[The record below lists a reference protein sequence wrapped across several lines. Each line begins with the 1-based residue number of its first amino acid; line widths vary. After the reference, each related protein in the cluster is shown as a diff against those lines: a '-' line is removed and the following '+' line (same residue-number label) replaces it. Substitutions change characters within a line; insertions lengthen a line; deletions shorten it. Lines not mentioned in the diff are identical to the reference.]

1 MKKIALIVAI
11 IIAAFSLA
19 ACKETIDNTIPDLT
33 GMSETQIQAALQER
47 NIIVTLDFETT
58 YTPTFEEC
66 DSTPLITASGF
77 KINEGNPRRH
87 RIIAVSRDLKRKY
100 KFGTKLRIKGAGKY
114 DGTYTVRDVMNKRY
128 TKRIDILV
136 GKRDKQTKLKKVKVY
151 KLK

>member
-1 MKKIALIVAI
+1 
-11 IIAAFSLA
+11 
-19 ACKETIDNTIPDLT
+19 
-33 GMSETQIQAALQER
+33 MSHLNFILSF
-47 NIIVTLDFETT
+47 IIVFLPLELKREENRINEYISSVAPSEVVTITT
-58 YTPTFEEC
+58 YSPTVEQT
-66 DSTPLITASGF
+66 DSSPLITASGF
-77 KINEGNPRRH
+77 KINESNPKRH

-136 GKRDKQTKLKKVKVY
+136 GKSDKQTKLKKVKVY

>member
-1 MKKIALIVAI
+1 MSNLNFILSFI
-11 IIAAFSLA
+11 ILFL
-19 ACKETIDNTIPDLT
+19 P
-33 GMSETQIQAALQER
+33 SELRREEARINEYVSSVEPSEV
-47 NIIVTLDFETT
+47 VTLTT
-58 YTPTFEEC
+58 YTPTAEEC

-77 KINEGNPRRH
+77 KINEGNPKRH

-136 GKRDKQTKLKKVKVY
+136 GKRDKQTKVKKVKVY

>member
-1 MKKIALIVAI
+1 MSNLNFILSFIILFLPSELRREEARINEYVSSVA
-11 IIAAFSLA
+11 
-19 ACKETIDNTIPDLT
+19 P
-33 GMSETQIQAALQER
+33 SEV
-47 NIIVTLDFETT
+47 VTLTT
-58 YTPTFEEC
+58 YTPTAEEC

-77 KINEGNPRRH
+77 KINESNPKRH

-136 GKRDKQTKLKKVKVY
+136 GKSDRQTKLKKVEVY

>member
-1 MKKIALIVAI
+1 MSNLNFILSFIILFLPSELRREEARVNEYVSSIA
-11 IIAAFSLA
+11 
-19 ACKETIDNTIPDLT
+19 P
-33 GMSETQIQAALQER
+33 SEV
-47 NIIVTLDFETT
+47 VTLTT
-58 YTPTFEEC
+58 YSPTVEQT

-77 KINEGNPRRH
+77 KINESNPKRH

-136 GKRDKQTKLKKVKVY
+136 GKRDKQTKVKKVKVY

>member
-1 MKKIALIVAI
+1 MSNLNFILSFIILFLPSELRREEVRINEYVSSVA
-11 IIAAFSLA
+11 
-19 ACKETIDNTIPDLT
+19 P
-33 GMSETQIQAALQER
+33 SEV
-47 NIIVTLDFETT
+47 VTLTT
-58 YTPTFEEC
+58 YTPTAEEC

-77 KINEGNPRRH
+77 KINESNPKRH

-114 DGTYTVRDVMNKRY
+114 DGIYTVRDVMNKRY

-136 GKRDKQTKLKKVKVY
+136 GKKDKQTKVKKVKVY

>member
-1 MKKIALIVAI
+1 MSNLNFILSFIILFLPSELRREEARVNEYISSVAP
-11 IIAAFSLA
+11 S
-19 ACKETIDNTIPDLT
+19 EVVTI
-33 GMSETQIQAALQER
+33 
-47 NIIVTLDFETT
+47 TT
-58 YTPTFEEC
+58 YSPTVEQT

-77 KINEGNPRRH
+77 KINESNPKRH

-136 GKRDKQTKLKKVKVY
+136 DKKDKQTKVKKVKVY

>member
-1 MKKIALIVAI
+1 
-11 IIAAFSLA
+11 
-19 ACKETIDNTIPDLT
+19 
-33 GMSETQIQAALQER
+33 MSHLNFILSF
-47 NIIVTLDFETT
+47 IIVFLPLELKREENRINEYISSVAPSEVVTITT
-58 YTPTFEEC
+58 YSPTVEQT

-77 KINEGNPRRH
+77 KINESNPKRH

-128 TKRIDILV
+128 KKRIDILV
-136 GKRDKQTKLKKVKVY
+136 GKKDTQTKVKKVKVY

>member
-1 MKKIALIVAI
+1 MSNLNFILSFIILFLPSELRREEARINEYVSSVA
-11 IIAAFSLA
+11 
-19 ACKETIDNTIPDLT
+19 P
-33 GMSETQIQAALQER
+33 SEV
-47 NIIVTLDFETT
+47 VTLTT
-58 YTPTFEEC
+58 YTPTAEEC

-77 KINEGNPRRH
+77 KINESNPKRH

-128 TKRIDILV
+128 KKRIDILV
-136 GKRDKQTKLKKVKVY
+136 GKKDKQTKVKKVKVY